1 MIMSVDKSD
10 EFFELK
16 AKGIDP
22 LQHVLKKRRAAYK
35 AFLERELLVEKAGS
49 KGWSIT
55 DDGTLISCHAT
66 SQDVMAE
73 AFRLSERRDPPIKI
87 TVDCRGE

>member
-1 MIMSVDKSD
+1 MTESLNDLIEIINEKN
-10 EFFELK
+10 K
-16 AKGIDP
+16 A
-22 LQHVLKKRRAAYK
+22 K
-35 AFLERELLVEKAGS
+35 AFLERELLVERAGS

>member
-1 MIMSVDKSD
+1 MAYVMDCNSMY
-10 EFFELK
+10 
-16 AKGIDP
+16 KGSIP
-22 LQHVLKKRRAAYK
+22 FSLSKLYNIGIAM
-35 AFLERELLVEKAGS
+35 ERELLVEKAGS

>member
-1 MIMSVDKSD
+1 MTESLNDLIEIINEKN
-10 EFFELK
+10 K
-16 AKGIDP
+16 A
-22 LQHVLKKRRAAYK
+22 K
-35 AFLERELLVEKAGS
+35 AFLERELLVERAGS

-73 AFRLSERRDPPIKI
+73 AFRLSEKRDPPI
-87 TVDCRGE
+87 RGIIIIILLCMQWKNT